1 MARQKT
7 AEMWLLLTPP
17 LLMPPLLMLPQT
29 PRISSNQ
36 HQHDSSMQELR
47 PPYTDTLGG
56 KMQHGTSSETKR
68 LGTPMVLM
76 MLMLTSAA
84 PSEATIRPAC

>member
-29 PRISSNQ
+29 PRI
-36 HQHDSSMQELR
+36 
-47 PPYTDTLGG
+47 
-56 KMQHGTSSETKR
+56 
-68 LGTPMVLM
+68 
-76 MLMLTSAA
+76 
-84 PSEATIRPAC
+84 